1 MTALELLEVHKIII
15 EAQNAGWNAAT
26 NDWQDWEDNSS
37 KQLLDEFI
45 KNVNAINAEKD
56 ECYAE
61 VKDIH
66 REFEVVRYGKKGKS
80 YIDNLLK
87 RHDVNEQIFS
97 AFKKDKS
104 MMDAIKQSILKAIEE
119 DRVRRMSK

>member
-1 MTALELLEVHKIII
+1 MIRGFCKTYHSNQKNASHDTQSNISTKILRFCKSIDYISNCLSDLII
-15 EAQNAGWNAAT
+15 RA
-26 NDWQDWEDNSS
+26 
-37 KQLLDEFI
+37 K
-45 KNVNAINAEKD
+45 KD

-87 RHDVNEQIFS
+87 KHDVNEQIFS

>member
-45 KNVNAINAEKD
+45 KNVNAINADND
-56 ECYAE
+56 E
-61 VKDIH
+61 
-66 REFEVVRYGKKGKS
+66 G
-80 YIDNLLK
+80 
-87 RHDVNEQIFS
+87 
-97 AFKKDKS
+97 
-104 MMDAIKQSILKAIEE
+104 
-119 DRVRRMSK
+119 